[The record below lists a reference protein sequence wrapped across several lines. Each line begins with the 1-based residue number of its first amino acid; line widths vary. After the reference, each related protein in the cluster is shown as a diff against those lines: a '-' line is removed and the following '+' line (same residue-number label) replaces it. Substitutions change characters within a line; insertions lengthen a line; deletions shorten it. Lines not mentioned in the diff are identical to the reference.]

1 MPIRYTAS
9 LRGRLVLFLTALFAA
24 LFGALWLQHAEAQH
38 LARQAALDR
47 ALDLARG
54 YSHQYERL
62 LRDQLTM
69 LETLFRLRSVSPDNR
84 VRCNGDLR
92 QVVVSTPSLVNLTVL
107 DSQGRVLCAVHDAS
121 PGEAEA
127 WVSRLALERR
137 SPMLGMSG
145 AVGALRPYLALAYP
159 LTDEKG
165 EPFAAILAY
174 LDRDWLNARFADTV
188 PEGVVLR
195 ILDGD
200 GVFVVRQ
207 PDPACCVGKAGLE
220 LGGIGEA
227 IAGDAPV
234 RKSLWL
240 DGVVRLQADLPLKAP
255 LSGVVSVGIPEALA
269 LAEADRTNTRLAVLL
284 ATMLLALYALSGL
297 VSEHYL
303 LQPLRLLSDGA
314 RRLREGDFAWR
325 IADSTCKGEFAGL
338 ARDFNDM
345 ADTIE
350 ANRRELEQDLDRLR
364 LAAQVFEQANEAI
377 AITDAEANILSVNRR
392 FSEITGYAAQE
403 VVGRNPR
410 ILQSG
415 RQDATY
421 YHAMWDALLGQGRW
435 GGEIWNR
442 RKDGTVYPEWLSI
455 SAVRDGTGRIA
466 NYVAVF
472 TDLTLRK
479 AADEALRTSES
490 RLVTL
495 IDAIP
500 DAVLFKDGEGRW
512 LVANDNAK
520 RLFRL
525 EDVPWHGKSDLDL
538 ALANPVF
545 SGEHMACW
553 NSDEDAWACGGLV
566 HSLEVV
572 HSPDGDTRIY
582 DVAKVPLFDE
592 AGKRQA
598 LVVVGRDVT
607 DSRRS
612 AEELE
617 RRVAER
623 THALQTANRELEA
636 FSYSVSHDLRA
647 PLRAINGFSRL
658 LEEEYAA
665 SLDAKARDY
674 LGRVRAGSLKMGEL
688 IDDLLELS
696 RVSRHAMKREQADLS
711 ALAAEIAAELEA
723 GEPDRRVDWS
733 IAPGIVAHC
742 DIGLMRSALL
752 NLLGNAWKYTSRREH
767 ARIEFGLVEQNGRS
781 VYFIRDDGIGFDMR
795 FATKLF
801 GAFQRLHAPSE
812 FPGTGIGL
820 ATVARILHRHG
831 GEVWA
836 ESAPGQGA
844 TFRFTLQK

>member
-1 MPIRYTAS
+1 MPIRFMAS
-9 LRGRLVLFLTALFAA
+9 LRGRLLLVLTALFAV
-24 LFGALWLQHAEAQH
+24 LFGALLLQHAEARR
-38 LARQAALDR
+38 LARQAALER
-47 ALDLARG
+47 TLDLARS
-54 YSHQYERL
+54 YSHHYERL

-69 LETLFRLRSVSPDNR
+69 LETLFRMRGVNPDDMH
-84 VRCNGDLR
+84 CSSDIR
-92 QVVVSTPSLVNLTVL
+92 QLVVSTPSLVNLVVL
-107 DSQGRVLCAVHDAS
+107 DPAGRLRCAIHDAA

-127 WVSRLALERR
+127 RTARLALERR
-137 SPMLGMSG
+137 STMLGMSG
-145 AVGALRPYLALAYP
+145 AGDAPHPYLALAHP
-159 LTDEKG
+159 LSDENG
-165 EPFAAILAY
+165 EPRAAILAY

-188 PEGVVLR
+188 PDGVVLR

-207 PDPACCVGKAGLE
+207 PDPACCVGKSGRA

-227 IAGDAPV
+227 IAGDAAQV
-234 RKSLWL
+234 RQSTWL

-255 LSGVVSVGIPEALA
+255 LSGVVSVGIPETLA
-269 LAEADRTNTRLAVLL
+269 LAEADRANTRLAALL
-284 ATMLLALYALSGL
+284 AAMLLVLYALSGFA
-297 VSEHYL
+297 SERYL
-303 LQPLRLLSDGA
+303 LRPLRLLSTGA
-314 RRLREGDFAWR
+314 RRLREGDLAWR
-325 IADSTCKGEFAGL
+325 IADPACKGEFAGL
-338 ARDFNDM
+338 ARDFNEM

-350 ANRRELEQDLDRLR
+350 SSRHELVRDLDRLR

-377 AITDAEANILSVNRR
+377 TITDAEANILSVNRR
-392 FSEITGYAAQE
+392 FTEITGYAAQE
-403 VVGRNPR
+403 VIGRNPR

-415 RQDATY
+415 RQDTAY
-421 YHAMWDALLGQGRW
+421 YRAMWDALLGQGRW
-435 GGEIWNR
+435 SGEIWNR
-442 RKDGTVYPEWLSI
+442 RRDGTVYPEWLSI
-455 SAVRDGTGRIA
+455 SAVRNAEGSIA
-466 NYVAVF
+466 NYIAVF

-490 RLVTL
+490 RLATL

-500 DAVLFKDGEGRW
+500 DAVFFKDGEGRW
-512 LVANDNAK
+512 LVVNDNAK

-525 EDVPWHGKSDLDL
+525 EDIPWQGKNDMEL
-538 ALANPVF
+538 ALDNPIF

-553 NSDEDAWACGGLV
+553 NSDEDAWAFGGLV
-566 HSLEVV
+566 RSLEVV
-572 HSPDGDTRIY
+572 HSPDGGTRIF

-592 AGKRQA
+592 AGERQA
-598 LVVVGRDVT
+598 LVVVGRDAT

-623 THALQTANRELEA
+623 THELQTANRELEA

-665 SLDAKARDY
+665 SLDAKARNY
-674 LGRVRAGSLKMGEL
+674 LDRVRAGSLKMGEL

-733 IAPGIVAHC
+733 IAPGIVARC

-767 ARIEFGLVEQNGRS
+767 ARIEFGLEEQNGRN

-801 GAFQRLHAPSE
+801 GAFQRLHAPAD

-844 TFRFTLQK
+844 TFRFTLPK